1 MSNDE
6 IQIAEL
12 EAEIEIMYNM
22 MASDRPAVV
31 AEAIVT
37 AVEKLAPDQT
47 LSDDIE
53 TMSEIDIAAEIDV
66 EELIFLDARDAAL
79 RHILDGMDAGERRA
93 AFAEYKAWD
102 ARHADKRKYLKELCL
117 AMERKGE

>member
-1 MSNDE
+1 MSKDE

-37 AVEKLAPDQT
+37 AVEKLAPGET
-47 LSDDIE
+47 LSGDIE

-79 RHILDGMDAGERRA
+79 RHILDGMDASERLA
-93 AFAEYKAWD
+93 AFTEFKTWKT
-102 ARHADKRKYLKELCL
+102 RHADTFNYVKELL
-117 AMERKGE
+117 VVVEKEK